1 MKFLAKWMDL
11 EGIILS
17 EVTQSQKNPHDMFS
31 LINRYYPRNLQYPR
45 YKIQFAKHRKL
56 KKNEDQSVDTLPLL
70 RIWNKTPVDGDKETK
85 FGAERK
91 GWTIQTLPQ
100 PGSIT

>member
-1 MKFLAKWMDL
+1 M
-11 EGIILS
+11 
-17 EVTQSQKNPHDMFS
+17 
-31 LINRYYPRNLQYPR
+31 
-45 YKIQFAKHRKL
+45 KL
-56 KKNEDQSVDTLPLL
+56 KKKKEQSVGKSPLL

-100 PGSIT
+100 LGSIT